1 LKKQNEMLSPG
12 RTLNAANNKLNE
24 KEKRDKIF
32 DKNVHSKTELQQA
45 LLQNTVEQSE

>member
-1 LKKQNEMLSPG
+1 MLSPG
-12 RTLNAANNKLNE
+12 RTLNATNNKLNEKEKE

>member
-1 LKKQNEMLSPG
+1 MLSPG
-12 RTLNAANNKLNE
+12 RTLNATNNKLNEKE